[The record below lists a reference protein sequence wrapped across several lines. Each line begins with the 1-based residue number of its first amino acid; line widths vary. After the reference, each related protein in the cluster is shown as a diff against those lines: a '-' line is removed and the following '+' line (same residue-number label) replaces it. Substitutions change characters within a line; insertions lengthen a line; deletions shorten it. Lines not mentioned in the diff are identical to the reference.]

1 MTVHNFG
8 VFNLKFYI
16 KITTLI
22 KQPTLIKLKHEDI
35 HAFPTS
41 PQVLFP
47 ICWFSLLAFQPN
59 LIKPT

>member
-22 KQPTLIKLKHEDI
+22 KQPTLIKHEDI
-35 HAFPTS
+35 HAFPNSQT
-41 PQVLFP
+41 
-47 ICWFSLLAFQPN
+47 
-59 LIKPT
+59 